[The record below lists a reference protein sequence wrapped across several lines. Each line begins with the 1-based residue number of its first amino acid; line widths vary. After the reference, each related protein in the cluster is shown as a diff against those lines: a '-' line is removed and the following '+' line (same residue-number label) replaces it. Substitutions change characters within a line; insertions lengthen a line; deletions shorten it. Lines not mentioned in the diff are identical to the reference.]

1 MIKIYAA
8 GNVDDGANDEVLYLS
23 REEARM
29 ALFLDFEWDNQ
40 TDSANFVH
48 RFEVLPEER
57 MRELV
62 GSDLS
67 TKPEEI
73 EFLVMEELG
82 APYYYVRE
90 IPVYA
95 STEERYADLENSPVK
110 S

>member
-1 MIKIYAA
+1 MFTIWAA
-8 GNVDDGANDEVLYLS
+8 GNVDDGADEEVLYAS
-23 REEARM
+23 REEART
-29 ALFLDFEWDNQ
+29 ALFLDLEWDSG

-82 APYYYVRE
+82 APYYYVRA

-95 STEERYADLENSPVK
+95 STEERYQHLGPDRT
-110 S
+110 